1 VQRSGVS
8 KIAILAGLASLVG
21 ALSYAYVEFEH
32 EAVVARSERQSI
44 ALTRAIADSL
54 ATDLQ
59 SFVQSFKAASP
70 AAIRRA
76 PETEALRERL
86 RSIVTGKS
94 ILKIKVYSID
104 GVTVFSSE
112 PSQIGGT
119 SSSGVDIAA
128 VVSQKGHFSKLEHRS
143 KFVGFDSVLLD
154 CYVVSS
160 YVPVSIGETVVAVL
174 EIYSDVTAVAT
185 AVEQRHSL
193 VAIAAT
199 AVVGV
204 AGLWLFLPRPSRRA
218 AASNLA

>member
-1 VQRSGVS
+1 MQQSRVS
-8 KIAILAGLASLVG
+8 KLAFLAGLASLVG
-21 ALSYAYVEFEH
+21 AVFHGYAEFEH
-32 EAVVARSERQSI
+32 DELIARSERQSI
-44 ALTRAIADSL
+44 AMSRAIADSL
-54 ATDLQ
+54 AADLQ

-86 RSIVTGKS
+86 KSIVAGKS

-112 PSQIGGT
+112 ASQIGGT

-128 VVSQKGHFSKLEHRS
+128 VVGRRGHFSKLEHRS

-174 EIYSDVTAVAT
+174 EIYSDVTATAT

-199 AVVGV
+199 ALVGV
-204 AGLWLFLPRPSRRA
+204 VGLWLFLPRPSRRE